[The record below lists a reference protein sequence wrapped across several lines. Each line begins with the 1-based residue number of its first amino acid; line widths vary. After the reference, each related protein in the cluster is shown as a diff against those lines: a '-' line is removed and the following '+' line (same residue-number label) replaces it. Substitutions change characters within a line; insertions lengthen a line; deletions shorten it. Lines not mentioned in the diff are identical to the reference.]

1 MRGDP
6 IVPHQNTKTRIES
19 TFLLGTHNQNNKIK
33 QLTHPFVGAE
43 EKGAREGSDR
53 IFRVGLKGGRKKES
67 RCFAKSMPSLSSK
80 DSSPL
85 KRHAESDP
93 EGEPPIKKLELLHL
107 GTAMRISIFISCL
120 ILLKLK
126 LTHWR
131 KAQQSPQT
139 SKHKT
144 KMN

>member
-1 MRGDP
+1 
-6 IVPHQNTKTRIES
+6 
-19 TFLLGTHNQNNKIK
+19 
-33 QLTHPFVGAE
+33 
-43 EKGAREGSDR
+43 
-53 IFRVGLKGGRKKES
+53 
-67 RCFAKSMPSLSSK
+67 MPSLSST
-80 DSSPL
+80 DSSSPL

-93 EGEPPIKKLELLHL
+93 EGEPPIKKLELLQL
-107 GTAMRISIFISCL
+107 GTAMMTFIFVFRR